1 MAKKKKTRSAVEV
14 SGLVNLSAP
23 LPPPP
28 PKPEIDPKWVW
39 PPFPQAPPGTTIIA
53 FRDFEPKGIVV
64 PLDDDAQELDGD
76 GVPTVR
82 LSVQHSIGGVK
93 ERRKSKNKKAKGP
106 LAEVTQEELA
116 KMTWDM
122 KWELGEEMRLSEH
135 IDP

>member
-23 LPPPP
+23 PPPPP

-39 PPFPQAPPGTTIIA
+39 PPFPQTPPGTTIIA

-82 LSVQHSIGGVK
+82 LWVQHSIGGVK
-93 ERRKSKNKKAKGP
+93 EKRKSKNKKAKGP